1 AELLASPAFPQAVIE
16 REKARTISGLKE
28 AETKPETL
36 ASRAFSRALF
46 GDHPYGRDMDPESVA
61 KITRDDLLAFYQ
73 ARYKAQGAVMVLVGD
88 IDRSGAEALAERVV
102 AGLPQG
108 AAVPFQMEPV
118 AALTQSSEQRIDHP
132 ATQAH
137 IQIGQPGMKRGDPDY
152 FALYLGNYVLG
163 GGGFVSRLTDEVRQ
177 KRGLAYSVYSYFI
190 PRLENGPFMIG
201 LQTKRESADE
211 ALGVVRKTLQTFVAQ
226 GPTEAELKAAKSN
239 LVSGFP
245 LRIDNNRKI
254 LDYVAMI
261 AFHNLPLSYID
272 DFVPNVER
280 VTTAQI
286 RDAFRRRIAVDRM
299 ATVVVGGG
307 SAE

>member
-1 AELLASPAFPQAVIE
+1 
-16 REKARTISGLKE
+16 
-28 AETKPETL
+28 
-36 ASRAFSRALF
+36 
-46 GDHPYGRDMDPESVA
+46 
-61 KITRDDLLAFYQ
+61 
-73 ARYKAQGAVMVLVGD
+73 
-88 IDRSGAEALAERVV
+88 
-102 AGLPQG
+102 
-108 AAVPFQMEPV
+108 
-118 AALTQSSEQRIDHP
+118 
-132 ATQAH
+132 
-137 IQIGQPGMKRGDPDY
+137 
-152 FALYLGNYVLG
+152 
-163 GGGFVSRLTDEVRQ
+163 
-177 KRGLAYSVYSYFI
+177 
-190 PRLENGPFMIG
+190 MIG